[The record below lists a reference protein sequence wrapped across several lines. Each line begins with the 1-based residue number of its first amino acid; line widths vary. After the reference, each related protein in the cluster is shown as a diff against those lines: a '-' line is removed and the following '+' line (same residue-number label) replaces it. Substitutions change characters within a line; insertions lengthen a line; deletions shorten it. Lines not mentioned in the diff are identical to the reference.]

1 MSLRMSRRRSTGD
14 LVPKDITEIL
24 AREAKAQR
32 GQKTQARSLGQA
44 FNWLRRSKRK
54 KKSTGPNRAFNDVTE
69 NTAEL
74 QNHDEAG
81 PKGNEDRKRL
91 AVHYRASQHY
101 QENVFI
107 EGSRPRYLE
116 DLHSEAQEGLKIQQQ
131 QEHRNRQ
138 NIPDNESIASSENLC
153 VEQDV
158 GFPESRSNSRSPETS
173 DPLTHKGSTFKPSSP
188 VKRSDGSKKRVRRT
202 TIMGIPHQVHKELAQ
217 SRGSTF
223 QPLGSTQLPSE
234 GNQDQAGLVVIPTV
248 DGGTPAVKKE
258 GARVHLS
265 ELEASRQ
272 KEKMRRA
279 TDESRQDEQPN
290 NNQVFDSHLCR
301 TSNLRPKSVA
311 VPGMVSSF
319 SMSPSIFNFLQE
331 PQGPVMSISPQA
343 TYLSTIIPN
352 AVLPASIEVIEI
364 DRCCSRTCGSSVNH
378 DSNVCAVSKNSLT
391 SGDLSISPMVSGSSD
406 GNCSHP
412 GSSHD
417 SALLPT
423 STSGSNWSES
433 QSSQTITAKPS
444 PASSE
449 WADGGVQENQ
459 AALPCESQD
468 FSHPQSPVDF
478 TDSPGS
484 NCVKAAEIRSECGA
498 KESTVPEEPGNSKR
512 SFTRCLSIMK
522 TKQPPA
528 PPRRTNSLHNNK
540 IRKNSRIV
548 VDISNTASTEVKSS
562 SEDAAKAETTK
573 ITLILPT
580 TSNSVDSSSKESSS
594 TSLNPVLTSSNQT
607 GEPLLE
613 SSSSSPQKTPIDGE
627 KFERT
632 MSPSSGYSSQS
643 GTPTLSPKGIC
654 PSSPNDQNK
663 KPIKPERSMSRASS
677 SAASPSSSLTSLSSG
692 TSELVNPDV
701 SINSLTVHHQGSS
714 VPAKELECKNNLS
727 SFRGEITAMLNIPPP
742 PKVKAPSAP
751 PPETWAHNRH
761 SVELLCGPGPNVNRL
776 AGILDIVETE
786 SKKMGQGTHENQTN
800 TENPVLEMSKNE
812 ANPDSLCVRNLQG
825 TIKEQ
830 VGEEC
835 PGTEKTDEDTQTG
848 KSCSPVLKEP
858 QNQETMLRKEPPP
871 VMKKPLVMPHR
882 KETELSF
889 VVYCGE
895 GSSSGSIGSSKN
907 PVTVSPEMRDKNSK
921 PTVQTLSVE
930 LPTMSKTSPPPTP
943 PPPYHPTPPALRKT
957 PPFIPTKESQELS
970 VVDSCWPP
978 PPPPLEA
985 ESAFD
990 RGVEVDFPPPPP
1002 PVLTDIVADIL
1013 DSLLPTAVT
1022 DSKPQAAVEALQCA
1036 SKAFSLSAR
1045 EDSSQT
1051 IEVSPPPVEL
1061 PPASPVSKAGSPES
1075 VPPVIPDYSF
1085 PKQMPQKPDYQTS
1098 ADTQVNSER
1107 SDESAV
1113 PAVSLPPTDSLTHG
1127 VNFRRQSSGGYR
1139 DTRSKELL
1147 SRHKSV
1153 PIPKEDANIPL
1164 VTPSLLQMVRLRSVS
1179 VTEDQVQAPSEDKSP
1194 TAGSPIQEQCEVP
1207 FQGPQNIPQKP
1218 IRKSLSLKSFP
1229 QTVKA
1234 SSMTTSS
1241 SSSRLQEA
1249 IRMKTAAMSSNNGLF
1264 CNVRSPT
1271 SCCVSE
1277 RGTQALKSTEGCDM
1291 YKSTAST
1298 ASFIFSKSTKKVIIE
1313 TSMEPQASLKQSL
1326 AAEFR
1331 QMSSQPTALLNGS
1344 IKVDKVPP
1352 PVAKKPAHGSPSQ
1365 NSTSCSEKVKVKV
1378 EGNGTA
1384 GRVLGPTG
1392 GSLPATTTRV
1402 TADTIET
1409 LF

>member
-1 MSLRMSRRRSTGD
+1 TERRRKSNISTKPSEP
-14 LVPKDITEIL
+14 VDIPSGHSPDPNIQEN
-24 AREAKAQR
+24 
-32 GQKTQARSLGQA
+32 KT
-44 FNWLRRSKRK
+44 RRNK
-54 KKSTGPNRAFNDVTE
+54 T
-69 NTAEL
+69 
-74 QNHDEAG
+74 G

-131 QEHRNRQ
+131 QGR
-138 NIPDNESIASSENLC
+138 PLFLC
-153 VEQDV
+153 TTAK
-158 GFPESRSNSRSPETS
+158 NSFLCLS
-173 DPLTHKGSTFKPSSP
+173 GSTFKPSSP

-202 TIMGIPHQVHKELAQ
+202 TIMGIPHQVHKELGL
-217 SRGSTF
+217 SRSFFHIEQRDTF
-223 QPLGSTQLPSE
+223 
-234 GNQDQAGLVVIPTV
+234 
-248 DGGTPAVKKE
+248 
-258 GARVHLS
+258 
-265 ELEASRQ
+265 EA
-272 KEKMRRA
+272 
-279 TDESRQDEQPN
+279 
-290 NNQVFDSHLCR
+290 H
-301 TSNLRPKSVA
+301 
-311 VPGMVSSF
+311 
-319 SMSPSIFNFLQE
+319 SI
-331 PQGPVMSISPQA
+331 
-343 TYLSTIIPN
+343 
-352 AVLPASIEVIEI
+352 
-364 DRCCSRTCGSSVNH
+364 RTCGSSVNH
-378 DSNVCAVSKNSLT
+378 DSSVCAVSKNSLT
-391 SGDLSISPMVSGSSD
+391 SGDLSISPMVSGR
-406 GNCSHP
+406 
-412 GSSHD
+412 
-417 SALLPT
+417 
-423 STSGSNWSES
+423 SNWSES

-449 WADGGVQENQ
+449 WADG
-459 AALPCESQD
+459 S
-468 FSHPQSPVDF
+468 
-478 TDSPGS
+478 
-484 NCVKAAEIRSECGA
+484 CGA
-498 KESTVPEEPGNSKR
+498 KESTVPEEPGNTKR

-548 VDISNTASTEVKSS
+548 VDIKDISNTASTEVKTS

-594 TSLNPVLTSSNQT
+594 TSLNPVLTSSNHA

-776 AGILDIVETE
+776 AGILAPKQDIVETE
-786 SKKMGQGTHENQTN
+786 IKKMGQGTHENQTN
-800 TENPVLEMSKNE
+800 TEKPVLEMSKNE
-812 ANPDSLCVRNLQG
+812 ANPDSLCVRNLQS

-830 VGEEC
+830 EGEEC

-858 QNQETMLRKEPPP
+858 QNQETLLRKEPPP

-889 VVYCGE
+889 VLYCGE
-895 GSSSGSIGSSKN
+895 GSSSGSIASSKN

-957 PPFIPTKESQELS
+957 PPFIPIKESQELQEELS

-1036 SKAFSLSAR
+1036 SEAFSPSAR

-1061 PPASPVSKAGSPES
+1061 PPASPVRKAGSPES

-1098 ADTQVNSER
+1098 TDTQVNSEQ

-1113 PAVSLPPTDSLTHG
+1113 PAVPLPPTDSWSHG

-1139 DTRSKELL
+1139 DIRSKELH

-1179 VTEDQVQAPSEDKSP
+1179 
-1194 TAGSPIQEQCEVP
+1194 QCEVP
-1207 FQGPQNIPQKP
+1207 IQGPQNIPQKP

-1234 SSMTTSS
+1234 SSMTASS

-1249 IRMKTAAMSSNNGLF
+1249 IRMKTAAMSSNDGLF

-1271 SCCVSE
+1271 SCYVSE

-1331 QMSSQPTALLNGS
+1331 QISSQPMALLNGS

-1352 PVAKKPAHGSPSQ
+1352 PVAKKPAYGSMSPSH
-1365 NSTSCSEKVKVKV
+1365 NSKSCSEKVKV

-1392 GSLPATTTRV
+1392 GSLPATSKYLHLKDTRR
-1402 TADTIET
+1402 
-1409 LF
+1409 

>member
-1 MSLRMSRRRSTGD
+1 
-14 LVPKDITEIL
+14 
-24 AREAKAQR
+24 
-32 GQKTQARSLGQA
+32 
-44 FNWLRRSKRK
+44 
-54 KKSTGPNRAFNDVTE
+54 
-69 NTAEL
+69 
-74 QNHDEAG
+74 
-81 PKGNEDRKRL
+81 
-91 AVHYRASQHY
+91 
-101 QENVFI
+101 FI

-131 QEHRNRQ
+131 QAKNCF
-138 NIPDNESIASSENLC
+138 LC
-153 VEQDV
+153 L
-158 GFPESRSNSRSPETS
+158 S
-173 DPLTHKGSTFKPSSP
+173 GSTFKPSSP

-202 TIMGIPHQVHKELAQ
+202 TIMGIPHQVHKELGL

-265 ELEASRQ
+265 ELEVKAAHELASHEALV
-272 KEKMRRA
+272 KILIPSSTLSPGA
-279 TDESRQDEQPN
+279 TTPPQDWCKCA
-290 NNQVFDSHLCR
+290 H
-301 TSNLRPKSVA
+301 
-311 VPGMVSSF
+311 
-319 SMSPSIFNFLQE
+319 SMW
-331 PQGPVMSISPQA
+331 GPVMSISPQA

-378 DSNVCAVSKNSLT
+378 DSSVCAVSKNSLT

-459 AALPCESQD
+459 AALPCENQD
-468 FSHPQSPVDF
+468 FSHPHSPVDF

-498 KESTVPEEPGNSKR
+498 KD
-512 SFTRCLSIMK
+512 FTRCLSIMK

-548 VDISNTASTEVKSS
+548 VDIKDISNTASTEVKTS

-594 TSLNPVLTSSNQT
+594 TSLNPVLTSSNQA

-776 AGILDIVETE
+776 AGILAPKQDIVETE

-800 TENPVLEMSKNE
+800 TEKPVLEMSKNE

-895 GSSSGSIGSSKN
+895 GGSSGSIASSKN

-957 PPFIPTKESQELS
+957 PPFIPTKESQELQEELS

-1022 DSKPQAAVEALQCA
+1022 DSKPQAAVEAFQCA
-1036 SKAFSLSAR
+1036 SEAFSPSAR
-1045 EDSSQT
+1045 EDSTQT

-1061 PPASPVSKAGSPES
+1061 PPASPVTKAGSPES

-1098 ADTQVNSER
+1098 TDTQVNSER

-1113 PAVSLPPTDSLTHG
+1113 PAVPLPPTDRLTHG

-1164 VTPSLLQMVRLRSVS
+1164 VTPSLLQMVRLRSVI
-1179 VTEDQVQAPSEDKSP
+1179 
-1194 TAGSPIQEQCEVP
+1194 PI
-1207 FQGPQNIPQKP
+1207 QGPQNIPQKP

-1249 IRMKTAAMSSNNGLF
+1249 IRMKTAAMSSND
-1264 CNVRSPT
+1264 
-1271 SCCVSE
+1271 
-1277 RGTQALKSTEGCDM
+1277 GCDM

-1331 QMSSQPTALLNGS
+1331 QMSSQPIALLNGS

-1352 PVAKKPAHGSPSQ
+1352 PVAKKPAHGSMSPSH

-1392 GSLPATTTRV
+1392 GSLPATSKYLHLK
-1402 TADTIET
+1402 DTHR
-1409 LF
+1409 FKKKGFWCF